1 MLFSFILLFL
11 FFWLHFVDINVACKL
26 CISFDRKKK
35 NEQVCEIHYSRGHI
49 RTYQISGLK
58 ITIIKK

>member
-35 NEQVCEIHYSRGHI
+35 MSKCARY
-49 RTYQISGLK
+49 
-58 ITIIKK
+58 IILGDIYVRIKFLV